1 MAADINHVKSTVRRW
16 VEDHPEAVL
25 FDQEAATL
33 LDVAS
38 GKAVK
43 LPLNEVRAL
52 EEKKHP
58 ETGSSYLVV
67 LFENGTQIALVDPG
81 GVAFAPSLVNTGS
94 LPFLPAV
101 VCLKDY
107 FTLKAR
113 VDHYL
118 YDHPDEP
125 PPRECLDIIM
135 ICIATLDGARA
146 AGFDIGEF
154 ERELERS
161 LDKIGRN
168 AG

>member
-1 MAADINHVKSTVRRW
+1 MVI
-16 VEDHPEAVL
+16 
-25 FDQEAATL
+25 
-33 LDVAS
+33 
-38 GKAVK
+38 
-43 LPLNEVRAL
+43 
-52 EEKKHP
+52 
-58 ETGSSYLVV
+58 

-81 GVAFAPSLVNTGS
+81 GVVFAPSRVNTGS
-94 LPFLPAV
+94 LVCLPAV

-113 VDHYL
+113 VDRYL

-125 PPRECLDIIM
+125 PPRACLDIIM

-161 LDKIGRN
+161 LDRIERN
-168 AG
+168 VG